1 MNFLARLPH
10 SSNIRGI
17 SAYPKVSSSA
27 LIPTTSKLGNV
38 TAAPTV
44 PIRTFAEGKTET
56 RIAEKKE
63 DIANRLAIQN
73 RGDRGRRNRKG
84 RRRWIDFED
93 MFASNPLEIAKSLL
107 EDESLPNIT
116 QSTEFDWNP
125 RVDVVSTGD
134 GYHILAELPGVPKE
148 NIRLE
153 VDNDTLTI
161 KGEKKAEYEDTDK
174 SGEYYRREIFYGTFM
189 RQFQLPPG
197 TDPKSV
203 KSSFKDG
210 ILKVDIPKHVD
221 QRTHKISVQ

>member
-1 MNFLARLPH
+1 MNFLSYLPH
-10 SSNIRGI
+10 SSTIRGI
-17 SAYPKVSSSA
+17 SAYRNISSSA
-27 LIPTTSKLGNV
+27 LVPKTSNLGFPAG
-38 TAAPTV
+38 TATV
-44 PIRTFAEGKTET
+44 PIRKFADAKAET

-63 DIANRLAIQN
+63 DAANRMAIQN
-73 RGDRGRRNRKG
+73 RRDRRNRKG

-93 MFASNPLEIAKSLL
+93 VFSSNPLEIAKSLL
-107 EDESLPNIT
+107 EDESLANIT
-116 QSTEFDWNP
+116 RSTEFDWNP

-134 GYHILAELPGVPKE
+134 GFHIIAELPGVPKE

-161 KGEKKAEYEDTDK
+161 KGEKKAEHEDTDK
-174 SGEYYRREIFYGTFM
+174 EGEYYRREIFYGTFM

-197 TDPKSV
+197 TDPKSI